1 MVHLIAVTGLVCSA
15 ILKKLSR
22 KANNVKEQ
30 ILSNELEEHSKYA
43 RFLLIFCFRIRFFV
57 DFLVS
62 FEYSTILIEPHF
74 YLKEIDYG
82 KCFLIR
88 VILKQSK
95 QLNKKHFSGCL
106 NSAALP

>member
-43 RFLLIFCFRIRFFV
+43 RFLSIFFFLESAFLLIFW
-57 DFLVS
+57 LA
-62 FEYSTILIEPHF
+62 
-74 YLKEIDYG
+74 
-82 KCFLIR
+82 
-88 VILKQSK
+88 
-95 QLNKKHFSGCL
+95 LNI
-106 NSAALP
+106 ALY